1 MKIKMHSAIICPT
14 FDLTGDTLTSHSYL
28 KLDEVQHLLNT
39 MHDPDYPENA
49 AEDNEYPGLPEI
61 TEDNFISA
69 EYILNRN
76 TSGNIKSL
84 NLTMRLRDYLG
95 RTSVESEYKFKVT
108 PSKGNKLSH
117 TKAANVHYI
126 YDLHSFTRDNQDN
139 EDISTEHIEDKIITI
154 PIGGIAQAFA
164 MPTEEDIQK
173 VQHKNDRI
181 EQRKLD
187 PHKAFTDDCHEF
199 NQKSRTHGPIVMMNI
214 INRALYASP
223 LKEKMGYLGSNY
235 AVVEGDKLRI
245 IHVEKNIRAV
255 NAEKNSEP
263 ASQDFIAYTPHTL
276 MTFRLPMDVR
286 VPDDVY
292 ECARESIDFCADTKL
307 AEIEVRRAESHDIIP
322 AIDAMNINFDMPE
335 AEHEDNPY
343 CSNDFPSGKA
353 SISRCQCPD
362 FIVERCIP
370 KDDLDFLEDMGS
382 PIGFDMYAVTL
393 ESTSQTRFFMEIGFD
408 EEDLDRFY
416 KDIDNF
422 ENRKDTERLCNI
434 LNDIEGTYFDNDS
447 LKLTDYEMS
456 SLQASLASSKEQ
468 YDNRFQNEPEDDRDI
483 TD

>member
-1 MKIKMHSAIICPT
+1 MKIKMHSAITCPS
-14 FDLTGDTLTSHSYL
+14 FDLTEDTLTSHSYL

-39 MHDPDYPENA
+39 MHDPDYPKTS
-49 AEDNEYPGLPEI
+49 EDNEYPGLPQI
-61 TEDNFISA
+61 TEDNLISA
-69 EYILNRN
+69 EYILNRDV
-76 TSGNIKSL
+76 SGKMNNL
-84 NLTMRLRDYLG
+84 NLTVRLCDYLG
-95 RTSVESEYKFKVT
+95 RTSAQSEYKFEVT
-108 PSKGNKLSH
+108 PSKENELSH
-117 TKAANVHYI
+117 THEADIHYT
-126 YDLHSFTRDNQDN
+126 YDRNFYTRDNQDN
-139 EDISTEHIEDKIITI
+139 EDISTEHLEDKVITI
-154 PIGGIAQAFA
+154 PIDGVTQAFA

-173 VQHKNDRI
+173 AQYKNERI
-181 EQRKLD
+181 KQRKLD

-199 NQKSRTHGPIVMMNI
+199 NQASRTHAPIAMMNV
-214 INRALYASP
+214 INRALYANP
-223 LKEKMGYLGSNY
+223 LKEKMRYMNNNY
-235 AVVEGDKLRI
+235 AIVTDDKLRI
-245 IHVEKNIRAV
+245 MHIEKRFGVE
-255 NAEKNSEP
+255 AEVPNP
-263 ASQDFIAYTPHTL
+263 QDLIAYIPHTL
-276 MTFRLPMDVR
+276 MTFRLPIDVR
-286 VPDDVY
+286 VPNGIY

-408 EEDLDRFY
+408 EEDLDRFH

>member
-39 MHDPDYPENA
+39 MHDPDYPKNA

-292 ECARESIDFCADTKL
+292 ECVRESIDFCADTKH
-307 AEIEVRRAESHDIIP
+307 AETEVKRAESHSIVP
-322 AIDAMNINFDMPE
+322 AIDAMDIRFNASE
-335 AEHEDNPY
+335 TKERNPY
-343 CSNDFPSGKA
+343 CSNDFPNEPV

-362 FIVERCIP
+362 FIMARCIG
-370 KDDLDFLEDMGS
+370 DDLDFLEDMGT
-382 PIGFDMYAVTL
+382 PIDFCITAVTL
-393 ESTSQTRFFMEIGFD
+393 TSTSQTRFFVDTVYNETNLNEFFTEVYENPGNR
-408 EEDLDRFY
+408 EDVR
-416 KDIDNF
+416 
-422 ENRKDTERLCNI
+422 RLETI
-434 LNDIEGTYFDNDS
+434 LNDIKDTYFDNDS
-447 LKLTDYEMS
+447 MKLTDYEMS
-456 SLQASLASSKEQ
+456 SLQASLTSSKEQ
-468 YDNRFQNEPEDDRDI
+468 CDNRFQNEPEDDRDI